1 MSSGEPVPG
10 LDRAATAAGARR
22 DDRLTSRE
30 AARAAGVSQLSARK
44 LFRALGY
51 ADSEDQPALGGTELQ
66 ALRIASRMVRAG
78 TLDEETVLGLGRAV
92 GRSMDRLATWQVET
106 LAERVGGDRDATVEL
121 LRQLSPDLQE
131 LVVLVWR
138 RLLDDA
144 VDRVLVPAG
153 EVFERAVG
161 FADMV
166 GWTQLVQSL
175 DEPDLADLV
184 RRFGDVAGDAVADH
198 GGRVIKTVGDEVMFS
213 GRSAEDA
220 ARTGLELSTAFR
232 GDPVVPG
239 VRVGFSHGQIVA
251 RLGDLFGTTV
261 NLAARISRLADAGDV
276 LTDAATASMLT
287 GSTGLRLRTL
297 GPRQVRGVGSVALV
311 SVESP
316 HRRESLGGYAPGEH
330 G

>member
-1 MSSGEPVPG
+1 MSAVRRDDEPVERSQVP
-10 LDRAATAAGARR
+10 ARG
-22 DDRLTSRE
+22 DRLTSRE
-30 AARAAGVSQLSARK
+30 AARAAGVSRLSARK

-51 ADSEDQPALGGTELQ
+51 ADVEDEPALGGTELE
-66 ALRIASRMVRAG
+66 ALLIASRMVRAG
-78 TLDEETVLGLGRAV
+78 TLDEETVLGLGRAL

-121 LRQLSPDLQE
+121 LGRLSPDLQE

-138 RLLDDA
+138 RMLDDA
-144 VDRVLVPAG
+144 VDRVLLPAG
-153 EVFERAVG
+153 EVFERSVG

-175 DEPDLADLV
+175 DEPQLADLV

-213 GRSAEDA
+213 ARSAEDA
-220 ARTGLELSTAFR
+220 ARTGLELATAFR

-261 NLAARISRLADAGDV
+261 NLAARVSRLADAGDV
-276 LTDAATASMLT
+276 LTDAATAGMLT

-297 GPRQVRGVGSVALV
+297 GPRQVRGVGSIALV

-316 HRRESLGGYAPGEH
+316 DRREGLGGYAPGEH

>member
-1 MSSGEPVPG
+1 MSAAGRDDEPVERSQVP
-10 LDRAATAAGARR
+10 ARG
-22 DDRLTSRE
+22 DRLTSRE
-30 AARAAGVSQLSARK
+30 AARAAGVSRLSARK

-51 ADSEDQPALGGTELQ
+51 ADVEDEPALGGTELE
-66 ALRIASRMVRAG
+66 ALLIASRMVRAG
-78 TLDEETVLGLGRAV
+78 TLDEQTVLGLGRAV

-121 LRQLSPDLQE
+121 LGRLSPDLEE

-138 RLLDDA
+138 RMLDDA
-144 VDRVLVPAG
+144 VDRVLLPAG
-153 EVFERAVG
+153 EVFERSVG

-175 DEPDLADLV
+175 DEPQLADLV
-184 RRFGDVAGDAVADH
+184 RRFGDVAGDAIADH

-213 GRSAEDA
+213 ARSAEDA
-220 ARTGLELSTAFR
+220 ARTGLELARAFR

-261 NLAARISRLADAGDV
+261 NLAARVSRLADAGDV

-297 GPRQVRGVGSVALV
+297 GPRQVRGVGSIALV

-316 HRRESLGGYAPGEH
+316 DRREGLGGYAPGEH